1 MPPAGIGRSLPGMTL
16 QVRRDDQIHSEEGG
30 WFHAR
35 WHFSFDQYRDPEQMG
50 FGPLRVFNDDRLEP
64 GAVWPLHPHRDI
76 EGITYVVEGTF
87 EHADSLGN
95 GGQLP
100 PGSIQRATLGSGM
113 WHSER
118 NGSAAQPMRFLQFWI
133 LPDTPSL
140 EPSVQQRSFT
150 EDERR
155 NKLLRVA
162 GPQPDDPVLI
172 HQDASVHLGLI
183 DPAVEVTHP
192 LGTGRGAYVYL
203 IRGGGQFDDQ
213 AVETGAAARVFD
225 QPEFRF
231 GASQPS
237 ELILVDLPLQWTPVG
252 VWAGSRDG

>member
-1 MPPAGIGRSLPGMTL
+1 MTL

-64 GAVWPLHPHRDI
+64 GAVWPLHPHQDI
-76 EGITYVVEGTF
+76 EGVTYVVEGTF

-118 NGSAAQPMRFLQFWI
+118 NGSATEPMRFLQFWI
-133 LPDTPSL
+133 LPDTPNL
-140 EPSVQQRSFT
+140 EPSVQQRSFSE
-150 EDERR
+150 EDRR
-155 NKLLRVA
+155 NRLLRVA
-162 GPQPDDPVLI
+162 GPEAEDPVLI
-172 HQDASVHLGLI
+172 HQDASVHVGLI
-183 DPAVEVTHP
+183 DPGVEVTHS
-192 LGTGRGAYVYL
+192 LGAGRGAYVYL

-213 AVETGAAARVFD
+213 DVETGAAARVFD
-225 QPEFRF
+225 QPSFRF
-231 GASQPS
+231 EATQPS
-237 ELILVDLPLQWTPVG
+237 ELIVVDLPLRWTPVG
-252 VWAGSRDG
+252 VWAGLRDG

>member
-1 MPPAGIGRSLPGMTL
+1 LAAVTVQI
-16 QVRRDDQIHSEEGG
+16 RRDDQIHREEGG

-35 WHFSFDQYRDPEQMG
+35 WHFSFDHYRDPQQMG

-118 NGSAAQPMRFLQFWI
+118 NGSATEPMRFLQFWI
-133 LPDTPSL
+133 LPDTANL
-140 EPSVQQRSFT
+140 EPSVQQQSFT
-150 EDERR
+150 EEERR
-155 NKLLRVA
+155 NRLLRVA
-162 GPQPDDPVLI
+162 GPMRDDPVLI
-172 HQDASVHLGLI
+172 HQDASVHVGLI
-183 DPAVEVTHP
+183 DPEVEVTHA
-192 LGTGRGAYVYL
+192 LDEARGAYVYL
-203 IRGGGQFDDQ
+203 IRGAGSFNDD
-213 AVETGAAARVFD
+213 AVDTGAAARIFD
-225 QPEFRF
+225 QPTFRF
-231 GASQPS
+231 RATQPS
-237 ELILVDLPLQWTPVG
+237 ELILVDLPMDWTPVG
-252 VWAGSRDG
+252 VWAGLGDR